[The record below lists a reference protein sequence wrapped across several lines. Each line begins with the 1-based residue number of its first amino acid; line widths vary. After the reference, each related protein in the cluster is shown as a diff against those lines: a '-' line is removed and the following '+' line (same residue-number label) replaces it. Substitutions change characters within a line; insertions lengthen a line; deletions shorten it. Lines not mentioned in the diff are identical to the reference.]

1 VKKVLILG
9 AGFGGLETATGL
21 ADVLGGGYEIT
32 LVDKNESFSVG
43 FAKIDVLF
51 GRRTEEQVRSRYAD
65 LRAANVRFVRADIT
79 AIDTDGKTV
88 ATSAGSFGWDYL
100 VVALGADLDP
110 DATPGFRDSGA
121 HEFYSMAGAVRLRPV
136 SRWPSPRGRWSSA
149 SSARRSNARRRRTR
163 SPTSST
169 NASSSAASATAS
181 P

>member
-1 VKKVLILG
+1 MKKILILG

-21 ADVLGGGYEIT
+21 ADVLGDGYEIT

-110 DATPGFRDSGA
+110 DATPGSSSGA
-121 HEFYSMAGAVRLRPV
+121 L
-136 SRWPSPRGRWSSA
+136 
-149 SSARRSNARRRRTR
+149 
-163 SPTSST
+163 
-169 NASSSAASATAS
+169 
-181 P
+181 